1 MDRHLDEL
9 RARIEGLTGELREM
23 RLRLDTLEARV
34 RAASGAEPEETP
46 PPDLDV
52 SQAEATARLTP
63 TRTVPL
69 IGRTLVVLGGAFL
82 LRAITD
88 NALAPAVIGAAAG
101 LMYAAWWLVQ
111 ADRSA
116 AAGPRQSAVFH
127 GFATAMIAYPLV
139 WETTARFGLLDPNA
153 AGAALLFFLA
163 LGLAVAWR
171 RELWEIAWT
180 ITLFTVVTAIALA
193 VGTREFLSFT
203 TVLLVAAV
211 AVEMLAYRDR
221 WLGLRWPIAL
231 GLDLAV
237 LMLTSATL
245 SSFGQEAGAAA
256 LAPGGVIA
264 LCMALPLLYL
274 GSIGARTLLRGCP
287 ITPFEVTQAGAA
299 LLVGFS
305 GAVRVISVSGADP
318 MFVGVVGLVLGA
330 ACYAAALTFIDR
342 RSGRGRNFYSYTTLA
357 GLLVLTGSSLILG
370 RVALTLTWSALAVVA
385 IGLGGRFDRIT
396 LKFHGAVYLGVAAA
410 GSGLIVCAYYGLF
423 ADPTGTWEP
432 AKPVG
437 VAVTFVA
444 AVCYG
449 ILVATRGETV
459 RPWFELLPQTFVGAV
474 AVWGVGGMTAG
485 LASAPIVA
493 AAGSDA
499 GAAFVA
505 ASRTAVIAILAV
517 TLAWSGRRW
526 SLQELT
532 WFAYPLLVAGGAKLL
547 WEDLHYDQPV
557 TLFLALALYGGA
569 LIVTPRLLRTS
580 RSDSSPIEAG

>member
-1 MDRHLDEL
+1 MDPHLEEL
-9 RARIEGLTGELREM
+9 RAQIEGLTGELREM
-23 RLRLDTLEARV
+23 RLRLDTLEERV
-34 RAASGAEPEETP
+34 GAVSGAEPEAP
-46 PPDLDV
+46 PPDLDL
-52 SQAEATARLTP
+52 SQAVASAGLTP

-82 LRAITD
+82 LRAVSD
-88 NALAPAVIGAAAG
+88 NALVPAVIGAAAG
-101 LMYAAWWLVQ
+101 LVYAAWWLVQ

-116 AAGPRQSAVFH
+116 VAGPRQSAVFH
-127 GFATAMIAYPLV
+127 GFATAMIAYPLI
-139 WETTARFGLLDPNA
+139 WETTARFGLLGPNA
-153 AGAALLFFLA
+153 AVAALLFFLT

-171 RELWEIAWT
+171 RELWEVAWT

-193 VGTREFLSFT
+193 VGTREFLPFT
-203 TVLLVAAV
+203 TALLLAAV

-221 WLGLRWPIAL
+221 WLGLRWPIAS

-237 LMLTSATL
+237 LILTSATL
-245 SSFGQEAGAAA
+245 SSFSQEGGAAA
-256 LAPGGVIA
+256 MAPGGVIA
-264 LCMALPLLYL
+264 VCMALPLLYL
-274 GSIGARTLLRGCP
+274 GSIGARTLLRGSP

-305 GAVRVISVSGADP
+305 GAVRVVSVSGADP
-318 MFVGVVGLVLGA
+318 MFVGITAFVLGA

-357 GLLVLTGSSLILG
+357 GLLVLTGSSLILDS
-370 RVALTLTWSALAVVA
+370 VALTLTWSALAVVA

-396 LKFHGAVYLGVAAA
+396 LKYHGAVYLGSAAA
-410 GSGLIVCAYYGLF
+410 ASGLIVCAYHGLF

-432 AKPVG
+432 AKSAG
-437 VAVTFVA
+437 ISVTLVA
-444 AVCYG
+444 ALCYG
-449 ILVATRGETV
+449 ILIATRGQTV
-459 RPWFELLPQTFVGAV
+459 RPWFELMPQTFVGAV
-474 AVWGVGGMTAG
+474 VVWSVGGMTAG
-485 LASAPIVA
+485 LASAPIAA
-493 AAGSDA
+493 AAGSEA

-526 SLQELT
+526 LLQELT
-532 WFAYPLLVAGGAKLL
+532 WFAYPLLVVGGAKLL
-547 WEDLHYDQPV
+547 WEDLHFNQPV

-569 LIVTPRLLRTS
+569 LIIAPRLLRTS